1 MYTRIYIYIYIY
13 IYTYGIT
20 KSTETGSG
28 LHRGPEGQHG
38 SRWRAMQKTNG
49 ILSVLG
55 YPLVI

>member
-1 MYTRIYIYIYIY
+1 MYTHIFTY

-38 SRWRAMQKTNG
+38 SRWRAMQKTHG